1 MSEKA
6 KILAKLENCV
16 FKLDQPKSGF
26 GDISLALT
34 HLLEKDLNMYLKV
47 MEDKKG
53 MQALERLLGVLK
65 LEQDETNTKKFDLK
79 FFTFDKF
86 MRLDQP
92 VINALQIFPKD
103 MEKKILAGTNTIF

>member
-1 MSEKA
+1 M
-6 KILAKLENCV
+6 
-16 FKLDQPKSGF
+16 FKLDQPKSAF

-65 LEQDETNTKKFDLK
+65 LEQD
-79 FFTFDKF
+79 
-86 MRLDQP
+86 
-92 VINALQIFPKD
+92 
-103 MEKKILAGTNTIF
+103 

>member
-1 MSEKA
+1 
-6 KILAKLENCV
+6 
-16 FKLDQPKSGF
+16 
-26 GDISLALT
+26 
-34 HLLEKDLNMYLKV
+34 MYLKV

-65 LEQDETNTKKFDLK
+65 LEQDETNTKKFQLK